1 MCFFGLRRKFVK
13 RGGSIITVSYQVCK
27 AQIKDKVMEV
37 LQRQEAISDEALE
50 EYILNIAQEF
60 AGYRLLSPA
69 DKAQL
74 RKEVFHGI
82 RKLDLLEE
90 LLTQPDITEIM
101 INGYD
106 SIFIER
112 NGQLQQYDGSFESEE
127 RYMDIIQQ
135 IVSKCN
141 RVVNGANPIVDAR
154 LEDGSRVNVV
164 LHPVSLNGSAMTIRH
179 FREDALTMEDLIR
192 FGSIT
197 RECADFLQKL
207 VVAKYNIF
215 ISGGTGAGKT
225 SFLNILSGYI
235 PAEERIITLED
246 SAELKLVNTPNLVRL
261 ETRNSGD
268 SDVKPIKMRDLIKT
282 SLRMRPSRI
291 IVGEVRGEECVD
303 MLQAMNTGQ
312 EGSMSTGHSNSG
324 KDMIMRLETMCLMA
338 QELPLE
344 AIRRQ
349 LLSINIIVHLGRLR
363 DHSRR
368 VLEVWELIGLENGE
382 IQMKLLYAF
391 KEEGEENGK
400 ILGTLQKVGELF
412 FTGKL
417 QMAGFSLPA

>member
-1 MCFFGLRRKFVK
+1 M
-13 RGGSIITVSYQVCK
+13 ITVSYQVCK
-27 AQIKDKVMEV
+27 AQIKEKVMEL
-37 LQRQEAISDEALE
+37 LQLE
-50 EYILNIAQEF
+50 EVLEDDVVYEHILATAQNF
-60 AGYRLLSPA
+60 AGYRLLSPSE
-69 DKAQL
+69 KEQL
-74 RKEVFHGI
+74 VKEVFHGI

-90 LLTQPDITEIM
+90 LLVRPDITEIM
-101 INGYD
+101 INRYD
-106 SIFIER
+106 EIFIER
-112 NGQLQQYDGSFESEE
+112 DGKMEKYEGAFESEE
-127 RYMDIIQQ
+127 RYMDIVQQ

-154 LEDGSRVNVV
+154 LEDGSRMNVV
-164 LHPVSLNGSAMTIRH
+164 LYPVSLNGSAVTIRH

-197 RECADFLQKL
+197 RACADFLQKL

-225 SFLNILSGYI
+225 SFLNILSSYI
-235 PAEERIITLED
+235 PQDERIITLED
-246 SAELKLVNTPNLVRL
+246 SAELKLMNTPNLVRL
-261 ETRNSGD
+261 ETRD
-268 SDVKPIKMRDLIKT
+268 SREADVKPIKMRDLIKT

-291 IVGEVRGEECVD
+291 IVGEVRGEECID

-324 KDMIMRLETMCLMA
+324 KDMIARLETMCMMA

-349 LLSINIIVHLGRLR
+349 ILSIDIIVHLGRLR

-368 VLEVWELIGLENGE
+368 VLEVWELIGLEDGE
-382 IQMKLLYAF
+382 IQMKLLYGF
-391 KEEGEENGK
+391 REEGEADGK
-400 ILGTLQKVGELF
+400 VQGSLQKVGELF
-412 FTGKL
+412 STQKL
-417 QMAGFSLPA
+417 QMAGFAVST

>member
-1 MCFFGLRRKFVK
+1 
-13 RGGSIITVSYQVCK
+13 
-27 AQIKDKVMEV
+27 MEL
-37 LQRQEAISDEALE
+37 LQREEELTDEIVCE
-50 EYILNIAQEF
+50 HILSVAQNF

-69 DKAQL
+69 DKEHL
-74 RKEVFHGI
+74 RKEVFNAI

-90 LLTQPDITEIM
+90 LLAKPDITEIM
-101 INGYD
+101 MNSYD
-106 SIFIER
+106 SIFVER
-112 NGQLQQYDGSFESEE
+112 EGRIQRYDGAFESEE

-164 LHPVSLNGSAMTIRH
+164 LYPVSLNGNAVTIRH
-179 FREDALTMEDLIR
+179 FREEALTMDDLIG

-197 RECADFLQKL
+197 KECAAFLQKL

-225 SFLNILSGYI
+225 SFLNILSSYI
-235 PAEERIITLED
+235 PQEERIITLED
-246 SAELKLVNTPNLVRL
+246 SAELKLINTPNLVRL
-261 ETRNSGD
+261 ETRNSSD
-268 SDVKPIKMRDLIKT
+268 PDVKPIKMRDLIKT

-324 KDMIMRLETMCLMA
+324 RDMIMRLETMCLMA

-363 DHSRR
+363 DHSRH
-368 VLEVWELIGLENGE
+368 VLEIWELVDLKDGE

-391 KEEGEENGK
+391 KEEGEVDGK
-400 ILGTLQKVGELF
+400 ILGSLQKVGELF
-412 FTGKL
+412 HTGKL
-417 QMAGFSLPA
+417 QMAGFPVPT

>member
-1 MCFFGLRRKFVK
+1 MTTGYEVCRIQVK
-13 RGGSIITVSYQVCK
+13 EQ
-27 AQIKDKVMEV
+27 VMEV
-37 LQRQEAISDEALE
+37 LQTKGHLEDEAVYKLIE
-50 EYILNIAQEF
+50 EIAQGF
-60 AGYRLLSPA
+60 AGYRVLRPQ
-69 DKAQL
+69 DKAKL
-74 RKEVFHGI
+74 IKEVFNSI

-90 LLTQPDITEIM
+90 LLEQQDITEIM
-101 INGYD
+101 MNSYD
-106 SIFIER
+106 SIFVERSGKIER
-112 NGQLQQYDGSFESEE
+112 YDGRFESEE

-164 LHPVSLNGSAMTIRH
+164 LHPIALQGSCMTIRH
-179 FREDALTMEDLIR
+179 FQDKPLQMEDLIR
-192 FGSIT
+192 IGSIT
-197 RECADFLQKL
+197 RECAEFLQKL

-235 PAEERIITLED
+235 PEEERIITLED
-246 SAELKLVNTPNLVRL
+246 SAELKLQNTPNLIRL
-261 ETRNSGD
+261 ETRD
-268 SDVKPIKMRDLIKT
+268 SYDGVCRAITMRDLIKT

-324 KDMIMRLETMCLMA
+324 RDMISRLETMCLMS
-338 QELPLE
+338 QELPLT
-344 AIRRQ
+344 AVRRQ

-363 DHSRR
+363 DYSRR
-368 VLEVWELIGLENGE
+368 VMEIWEIVGIEQGE
-382 IQMKLLYAF
+382 IQMKLLYVF
-391 KEEGEENGK
+391 KEEGEVHGK
-400 ILGTLQKVGELF
+400 VLGALQKVGELTH
-412 FTGKL
+412 TGKL
-417 QMAGFSLPA
+417 QMAGFQVSS

>member
-1 MCFFGLRRKFVK
+1 M
-13 RGGSIITVSYQVCK
+13 CK
-27 AQIKDKVMEV
+27 AQIKDKVMELLQTKEV
-37 LQRQEAISDEALE
+37 LPDQVVQ
-50 EYILNIAQEF
+50 EYIIEVAQGF
-60 AGYRLLSPA
+60 AGYRLLSPF
-69 DKAQL
+69 DKEHL
-74 RKEVFHGI
+74 RKEVFNGI

-90 LLTQPDITEIM
+90 LLSQPDITEIM

-112 NGQLQQYDGSFESEE
+112 EGKLERFEGAFESEE
-127 RYMDIIQQ
+127 RYLDIIQQ
-135 IVSKCN
+135 IVAKCN
-141 RVVNGANPIVDAR
+141 RVVNGAHPIVDAR

-164 LHPVSLNGSAMTIRH
+164 LHPVSLNGSAVTIRH
-179 FREDALTMEDLIR
+179 FKETPLMMEDLIR

-197 RECADFLQKL
+197 KECADFLQKL

-215 ISGGTGAGKT
+215 ISGGTGSGKT

-246 SAELKLVNTPNLVRL
+246 SAELKLINTPNLVRL
-261 ETRNSGD
+261 ETRNS
-268 SDVKPIKMRDLIKT
+268 SEPDVKPIKMRDLIKT

-291 IVGEVRGEECVD
+291 VVGEVRGEECID

-324 KDMIMRLETMCLMA
+324 KDMITRLETMCLMA

-363 DHSRR
+363 DHSRK
-368 VLEVWELIGLENGE
+368 VLEIWELIGLENGE
-382 IQMKLLYAF
+382 IQMNLLYAF
-391 KEEGEENGK
+391 QEEGEVDGK
-400 ILGTLQKVGELF
+400 VLGTLQKVGELF
-412 FTGKL
+412 HTGKL
-417 QMAGFSLPA
+417 KMAGLSVPT

>member
-1 MCFFGLRRKFVK
+1 
-13 RGGSIITVSYQVCK
+13 
-27 AQIKDKVMEV
+27 MEE
-37 LQRQEAISDEALE
+37 LQQQETMSDEALE
-50 EYILNIAQEF
+50 DYVLEVAQGF

-69 DKAQL
+69 DKEHL

-82 RKLDLLEE
+82 RKLDVLEE
-90 LLTQPDITEIM
+90 LLAQEDITEIM
-101 INGYD
+101 INRYD
-106 SIFIER
+106 NIFIER
-112 NGQLQQYDGSFESEE
+112 DGKVTRFEGAFESEE

-164 LHPVSLNGSAMTIRH
+164 LHPVSLDGSAMTIRH
-179 FREDALTMEDLIR
+179 FREEALTMEDLIR

-197 RECADFLQKL
+197 EECAAFLKKL
-207 VVAKYNIF
+207 VIAKYNIF

-235 PAEERIITLED
+235 PSEERIITLED
-246 SAELKLVNTPNLVRL
+246 SAELKLINTPNLVRL
-261 ETRNSGD
+261 ETRNA
-268 SDVKPIKMRDLIKT
+268 SDTEVKPIKMRDLIKT
-282 SLRMRPSRI
+282 SLRMRPNRI
-291 IVGEVRGEECVD
+291 VVGEVRGEECID

-349 LLSINIIVHLGRLR
+349 ILSINIIVHLGRLR

-368 VLEVWELIGLENGE
+368 VLEVWELIGLEEGQV
-382 IQMKLLYAF
+382 QMKLLYAF
-391 KEEGEENGK
+391 REEGEEDGK
-400 ILGTLQKVGELF
+400 VLGKLQKVGELF
-412 FTGKL
+412 HTGKL
-417 QMAGFSLPA
+417 QMAGFKVPT